1 MKQLSDNT
9 TASLVLHLI
18 IISDISIIISFSQ
31 TQGPNTG
38 SVSVTKKNIFLKNE
52 SFYVHK
58 VIITQFVLVYV
69 IPHLFTF
76 SSTILLLIFTLH
88 NKPIPSILKY
98 ATQIWHI
105 HFLSN
110 GDLWVRCYSL
120 LLLCKWKRA
129 VLRNA
134 QVFHSQILLESSLL
148 REEQTISISA
158 VGFADAHLC
167 CYLCQTFHT
176 YTHTHTHRQTSEKM
190 TSL

>member
-98 ATQIWHI
+98 ATQI
-105 HFLSN
+105 
-110 GDLWVRCYSL
+110 
-120 LLLCKWKRA
+120 
-129 VLRNA
+129 
-134 QVFHSQILLESSLL
+134 
-148 REEQTISISA
+148 
-158 VGFADAHLC
+158 
-167 CYLCQTFHT
+167 
-176 YTHTHTHRQTSEKM
+176 
-190 TSL
+190 